1 MTGTEVLVPTHR
13 RLRQTRKIKTCGLCN
28 ITMVVTQPDLVASQ
42 QLHTTQTNNIPGMIS
57 VALLLAKY
65 SNICPRERK
74 GRNHHKLQQSPY
86 FLQEEDGRG
95 PTQKTHKCW
104 RHALVPLV
112 VAGGPAEGQP

>member
-1 MTGTEVLVPTHR
+1 MTGTEVLVPTYR

-65 SNICPRERK
+65 SNICPREERK
-74 GRNHHKLQQSPY
+74 KSSQAATVSL
-86 FLQEEDGRG
+86 LL
-95 PTQKTHKCW
+95 T
-104 RHALVPLV
+104 
-112 VAGGPAEGQP
+112 